1 MLKKKIVSWGQI
13 VLEKMGLEGRFQPQR
28 LLFVA
33 VTMAAP
39 TTIVGFHWADY
50 LVFSTVLLISASI
63 GLFAAIKHR
72 NAPAEHLLTANR
84 KLPLLPVAL
93 SLAASF
99 MSAIF
104 VLGVPAEAYLNSTEY
119 WWIGLGYIP
128 AEIITCLLI
137 MPVFYKLKLTSAY
150 QVGILLLE

>member
-1 MLKKKIVSWGQI
+1 MHTHTHTHTHTHIHTHIYTHAGTHTHTHARTRTHAR
-13 VLEKMGLEGRFQPQR
+13 MHARTHTHAR
-28 LLFVA
+28 THA
-33 VTMAAP
+33 C
-39 TTIVGFHWADY
+39 
-50 LVFSTVLLISASI
+50 TVLLISASI
-63 GLFAAIKHR
+63 GLFAAVKHR

-119 WWIGLGYIP
+119 WLIGLGYIP

-150 QVGILLLE
+150 QVGTLLLE